1 MYLDFNPK
9 RVYNVKVINF
19 GEGVPVENTSKS
31 NYKLTY
37 LFMLTYLV
45 SYITRIN
52 YGTVIAEMVVRTHF
66 SKALLSMALT
76 GSFVTYGV
84 GQLISGKCGDRF
96 QPKVLV
102 FAGLLVTTAMNL
114 LIPLCRTPYQMAA
127 VWCVNGFAQAFMWP
141 PIVRLMAALLTDEE
155 YKRASVVVSWGSSV
169 GTIVIYLAAPAII
182 SLSSWKGVFL
192 FSAAASVIMAF
203 VWQKLC
209 CNIDMPTAVYKTKDG
224 EKGKIFTPLFICIM
238 LAIILQGSLRD
249 GVTTWLPSYIS
260 ETYNLSSVISILT
273 SVVLPIFSII
283 CFQAAAV
290 LYRKVFKNPLMCSAV
305 IFAFGAVSATLLF
318 AFSGRGAA
326 LSLILAALLT
336 GCMHGVNL
344 ILICMIP
351 AYYKAR
357 GNVSTISGILN
368 SCTYIGSAISTYAIA
383 IVSENIGWH
392 MTVGMWA
399 LIALA
404 GAAVCAVCVRP
415 WKRQF

>member
-1 MYLDFNPK
+1 
-9 RVYNVKVINF
+9 
-19 GEGVPVENTSKS
+19 
-31 NYKLTY
+31 
-37 LFMLTYLV
+37 MLTYLV

-192 FSAAASVIMAF
+192 FSA
-203 VWQKLC
+203 
-209 CNIDMPTAVYKTKDG
+209 G
-224 EKGKIFTPLFICIM
+224 GKRNYGVC
-238 LAIILQGSLRD
+238 LAK
-249 GVTTWLPSYIS
+249 
-260 ETYNLSSVISILT
+260 
-273 SVVLPIFSII
+273 
-283 CFQAAAV
+283 AV
-290 LYRKVFKNPLMCSAV
+290 LQ
-305 IFAFGAVSATLLF
+305 
-318 AFSGRGAA
+318 
-326 LSLILAALLT
+326 
-336 GCMHGVNL
+336 H
-344 ILICMIP
+344 
-351 AYYKAR
+351 
-357 GNVSTISGILN
+357 
-368 SCTYIGSAISTYAIA
+368 
-383 IVSENIGWH
+383 
-392 MTVGMWA
+392 
-399 LIALA
+399 
-404 GAAVCAVCVRP
+404 
-415 WKRQF
+415 